1 MRLRHALIAA
11 AAFALGGCASPN
23 SSLGDRF
30 ELEPADIS
38 ELRAAQPVALRNG
51 YTYASTHVVNQYV
64 TLDEREF
71 TDSAITM
78 LSRALE
84 KQGIRLAPD
93 AKKSVTLRV
102 RMDRHVLRIPH
113 VFAPQYYATITLVAT
128 LGDGTKLEENAQD
141 MSPGGWGR
149 ATDAASLLALK
160 YLVKNQEFVAYLK
173 D

>member
-1 MRLRHALIAA
+1 MRLRHILIAA
-11 AAFALGGCASPN
+11 AAFASGGCASPN
-23 SSLGDRF
+23 ASDGDRF
-30 ELEPADIS
+30 ELEPAVVS
-38 ELRAAQPVALRNG
+38 GLRSAEPVALRNG
-51 YTYASTHVVNQYV
+51 YAYASAHVVNQYV

-71 TDSAITM
+71 TDSAIAM

-84 KQGIRLAPD
+84 TQGIRVAPD

-102 RMDRHVLRIPH
+102 DMDRHVLRMPH
-113 VFAPQYYATITLVAT
+113 VFAPQYYATITLEAT
-128 LGDGTKLEENAQD
+128 LGDGAKLEENAQD

-160 YLVKNQEFVAYLK
+160 YLVKNDKFVAYLN

>member
-1 MRLRHALIAA
+1 MRLRHVLIAA

-23 SSLGDRF
+23 ASVGDRF
-30 ELEPADIS
+30 ELEPADVS
-38 ELRAAQPVALRNG
+38 GLRAVEPVALRNG

-71 TDSAITM
+71 TVSAIAM

-84 KQGIRLAPD
+84 RQGVRVVPN
-93 AKKSVTLRV
+93 AKKHVTLRV
-102 RMDRHVLRIPH
+102 HMDRHVLRMPH
-113 VFAPQYYATITLVAT
+113 VFAPQYYATITLEAT

-160 YLVKNQEFVAYLK
+160 YLVKNDKFAAYLK